1 METRQQLD
9 NWLDQLSFEAL
20 KILKFLN
27 NFKF

>member
-1 METRQQLD
+1 METRQPLD

-20 KILKFLN
+20 KILQFFN